1 MAVEKTS
8 DKPECA
14 QQALDLL
21 NCVTQSSFDQD
32 KCLHLL
38 NALRECVVS
47 KLLDDPGVEDSKLS
61 EAAALRYLCFFE
73 SLEHLNHCMIRMFT
87 GLHHGGYI
95 YKHSCKAVNMPLK
108 VKKFSLAEQGQ
119 QEASPISKEA

>member
-1 MAVEKTS
+1 MAMEKTS

-21 NCVTQSSFDQD
+21 NCVTQSPFDQD

-47 KLLDDPGVEDSKLS
+47 KVFYFSIS
-61 EAAALRYLCFFE
+61 TITITITIFFLIY
-73 SLEHLNHCMIRMFT
+73 SLENLNFFVTLR
-87 GLHHGGYI
+87 
-95 YKHSCKAVNMPLK
+95 
-108 VKKFSLAEQGQ
+108 
-119 QEASPISKEA
+119 

>member
-1 MAVEKTS
+1 MAIEKTS

-21 NCVTQSSFDQD
+21 NCVTQSPFDQD

-47 KLLDDPGVEDSKLS
+47 KVFYFSISTITIP
-61 EAAALRYLCFFE
+61 FFFLIYP
-73 SLEHLNHCMIRMFT
+73 LENLNLF
-87 GLHHGGYI
+87 
-95 YKHSCKAVNMPLK
+95 VNLP
-108 VKKFSLAEQGQ
+108 
-119 QEASPISKEA
+119 